1 MENLLREIYNL
12 QQQKDIFKTNI
23 QRLNEQVAETD
34 QLIENKKALLL
45 EKIKDA
51 NISEFTHDDLVCI
64 KNEKHSIGYKSESEV
79 IELLKNRYAGNYLN
93 VKISESID
101 KRALKKAIKENLELS
116 SDLNALTEDKITEYL
131 IVTTVENRARMIEHM
146 EKN

>member
-79 IELLKNRYAGNYLN
+79 IEMLKNRYDGNYLN
-93 VKISESID
+93 VKVSESID